1 MCTRSR
7 LGKFTHRLHGGD
19 YGYCAHRLRKA
30 SRRMDEAVIAA
41 GFALQTFA
49 NGVDNTDYPLL
60 KEILNFT
67 NELVAR
73 DEATFAGL
81 TSLAV
86 RCGATDQAIR
96 VIDSAPEDQLLSL
109 VKTAVTEGTD
119 ELAEYTI
126 DHYLGVQRP
135 TGLAYTFD
143 KALSLK
149 AFLNREIG
157 SGTALASAKE
167 HLEDKITNELAV
179 DAFNDFLSLFDG
191 DTPTEFELADGC
203 SVTCEFGGLRFATT
217 AEFKDWLTTMYEDRG
232 PFEIEKTDAGSLLK
246 DGTVLP
252 LADSWV
258 DARVAVVRD
267 ANRHDALFVVLI
279 GNDLTDGKVRRVW
292 LSTNNRIWKV
302 DFEAPLFEEKPTMTE
317 AEAPSKAGNIR
328 PDDPNRST
336 RANELAVKIR
346 AWTTDRSDKCFR
358 QAIWAIAVDAMFGKT
373 VFVPSEFSPDGSA
386 KATGPVG
393 PDGQRIYVCFV
404 DCPSDS
410 QMYTELRLSAFLAT
424 ALGDEQTIGV
434 TFKSKDGKVLVRR
447 DALDELAQKVGP
459 DLTGGKESDDAKEA

>member
-1 MCTRSR
+1 MCKRTR
-7 LGKFTHRLHGGD
+7 LDKFTHRLHGGD
-19 YGYCAHRLRKA
+19 YGYCAHRLHKA
-30 SRRMDEAVIAA
+30 SRRMDEAVTAA
-41 GFALQTFA
+41 GFALQTFT

-60 KEILNFT
+60 REVLNFT

-135 TGLAYTFD
+135 AGLAYTFD

-149 AFLNREIG
+149 SYLNRELG
-157 SGTALASAKE
+157 SGTALASARE
-167 HLEDKITNELAV
+167 HLSEKIAQDLSV
-179 DAFNDFLSLFDG
+179 DAFNDFLSLFEG
-191 DTPTEFELADGC
+191 ETPTEFELADDC
-203 SVTCEFGGLRFATT
+203 SVNCEFGGLRFATT
-217 AEFKDWLTTMYEDRG
+217 AEFKDWLETMYEDRG
-232 PFEIEKTDAGSLLK
+232 PFEIEKTDADSLLK
-246 DGTVLP
+246 GGAFLP
-252 LADSWV
+252 LADTWV
-258 DARVAVVRD
+258 DTRVAVVRD
-267 ANRHDALFVVLI
+267 VNRHDALFVVLI
-279 GNDLTDGKVRRVW
+279 GNDLADGKVRKVW

-302 DFEAPLFEEKPTMTE
+302 DFEAPLFAEKP
-317 AEAPSKAGNIR
+317 AEPKVGEPSKTDNIR

-336 RANELAVKIR
+336 RANDLAAKIR
-346 AWTTDRSDKCFR
+346 SWMTDRSDKYFR
-358 QAIWAIAVDAMFGKT
+358 QAVWAIAVDAMFGKM
-373 VFVPSEFSPDGSA
+373 VFVPTEFSPDGSA

-393 PDGQRIYVCFV
+393 PDGQRIYVCYV
-404 DCPSDS
+404 DCPADS
-410 QMYTELRLSAFLAT
+410 QMYTELRLSTFLAT

-434 TFKSKDGKVLVRR
+434 AFKSKDGKVLVRR
-447 DALDELAQKVGP
+447 DTLDELAQKVGP